1 MNYNYI
7 ELIGWIGFA
16 FIAYGYFLNA
26 KKQFNCF
33 YFWGIGNIVFL
44 IYAVLI
50 SSDPMLLMSILTVG
64 MNIYGWYKW
73 NEN

>member
-1 MNYNYI
+1 MDFKYI
-7 ELIGWIGFA
+7 ELIGWFGFL

-33 YFWGIGNIVFL
+33 YVWGIGNVIFSY
-44 IYAVLI
+44 YAVLI
-50 SSDPMLLMSILTVG
+50 NSYPMFFMSILTIG

-73 NEN
+73 NKD

>member
-1 MNYNYI
+1 MDFNYI
-7 ELIGWIGFA
+7 ELIGWFGFL

-33 YFWGIGNIVFL
+33 YVWGIGNVIFSY
-44 IYAVLI
+44 YAVLI
-50 SSDPMLLMSILTVG
+50 NSYPMFFMSILTIG

-73 NEN
+73 NKD

>member
-1 MNYNYI
+1 MNFNYI
-7 ELIGWIGFA
+7 ELIGWFGFL

-33 YFWGIGNIVFL
+33 YVWGIGNLVFSY
-44 IYAVLI
+44 YAVLI
-50 SSDPMLLMSILTVG
+50 NSYPMFFMSILTIG

-73 NEN
+73 NKD